1 MNIFSKFTL
10 FTMAAATLPAAAAPY
25 TVAAASA
32 DAGAVVLAAADGQL
46 QRLRRGDTVPQSA
59 WRLSE
64 IRAGRATFTRPL
76 PDSGRAISISA
87 APGDTIDFSDLDQRQ
102 AQAAEAAP
110 AVESHI
116 IVNRARTR

>member
-1 MNIFSKFTL
+1 MTIFYKFALLIFAGT
-10 FTMAAATLPAAAAPY
+10 TMPAAAAPY

-46 QRLRRGDTVPQSA
+46 QRLRRGDTVPQST
-59 WRLSE
+59 WRLTE
-64 IRAGRATFTRPL
+64 IRADRATFTRPL
-76 PDSGRAISISA
+76 PDSGKALSISA

-102 AQAAEAAP
+102 ARAAEAVP
-110 AVESHI
+110 AVESHV